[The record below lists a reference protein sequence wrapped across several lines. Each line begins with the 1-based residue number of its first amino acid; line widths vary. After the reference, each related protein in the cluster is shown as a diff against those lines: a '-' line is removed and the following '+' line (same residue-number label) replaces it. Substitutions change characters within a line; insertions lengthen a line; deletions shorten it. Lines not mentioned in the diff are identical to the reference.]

1 MNEEKQTQEEVAT
14 HQVEGAAETE
24 PSEAPTTTEPAA
36 VSAIAESA
44 EAQAT
49 PEPTEVSATVEPS
62 EAPTTPEP
70 TEVSATVE
78 PSEVPATAEP
88 AAVSATAEP
97 SEAPATAEPSVEEPA
112 VAEAESAPAARP
124 ELPPPPVLSGL
135 IGRKLGMTHIF
146 DGEGRMVPVTV
157 LQVGPCYVVQVRTP
171 ERDGYHAAQI
181 GFERIARRKLTK
193 PLAGIFKKAGLG
205 QPLRYLKEFR
215 VLSGQAVPGQEIR
228 PEHVF
233 ASGEVVRVT
242 GVSKGKG
249 FAGVVKRYGFA
260 GGPKTHGSMTH
271 RRPLSSGATG
281 PQRVFKNKTMPGRM
295 GGERVTVRGLTI
307 VRIEPEHHL
316 ILVKG
321 AIPGGRGSIVY
332 VQKQLNSTQ

>member
-1 MNEEKQTQEEVAT
+1 MNEEKQTQEEVAAS
-14 HQVEGAAETE
+14 QMEN
-24 PSEAPTTTEPAA
+24 APE
-36 VSAIAESA
+36 
-44 EAQAT
+44 
-49 PEPTEVSATVEPS
+49 
-62 EAPTTPEP
+62 
-70 TEVSATVE
+70 
-78 PSEVPATAEP
+78 
-88 AAVSATAEP
+88 AEP
-97 SEAPATAEPSVEEPA
+97 SEAQAAAEPSEGQAEAGSSAAEPA
-112 VAEAESAPAARP
+112 PAEAVRAPAPKP

-135 IGRKLGMTHIF
+135 IGRKLGMTHLF
-146 DGEGRMVPVTV
+146 DEEGRMVPVTV
-157 LQVGPCYVVQVRTP
+157 LEVGPCYVVQVRTP

-181 GFERIARRKLTK
+181 GFERIARRKLNK
-193 PLAGIFKKAGLG
+193 PLAGIFRKAGLG

-233 ASGEVVRVT
+233 ALGEVVRVT
-242 GVSKGKG
+242 GISKGKG

-295 GGERVTVRGLTI
+295 GGERVTIRGLTV
-307 VRIEPEHHL
+307 VRIEPERHL
-316 ILVKG
+316 MLIKG
-321 AIPGGRGSIVY
+321 AVPGGRGSIVY

>member
-1 MNEEKQTQEEVAT
+1 MNEEKTTQEEVAAN
-14 HQVEGAAETE
+14 QVEGAVEAE
-24 PSEAPTTTEPAA
+24 PSEAPTTTE
-36 VSAIAESA
+36 SA
-44 EAQAT
+44 E
-49 PEPTEVSATVEPS
+49 
-62 EAPTTPEP
+62 
-70 TEVSATVE
+70 
-78 PSEVPATAEP
+78 
-88 AAVSATAEP
+88 VSATAEP
-97 SEAPATAEPSVEEPA
+97 SEAPATAEASEAQATAEPATAEPA
-112 VAEAESAPAARP
+112 VEQAESAPAPKP

-135 IGRKLGMTHIF
+135 IGRKLGMTHLF

-157 LQVGPCYVVQVRTP
+157 LEVGPCYVVQVRTP

-242 GVSKGKG
+242 GISKGKG

-316 ILVKG
+316 ILIKG

>member
-1 MNEEKQTQEEVAT
+1 MNEEKPTQEEMVTEQMESVA
-14 HQVEGAAETE
+14 E
-24 PSEAPTTTEPAA
+24 P
-36 VSAIAESA
+36 A
-44 EAQAT
+44 EAQA
-49 PEPTEVSATVEPS
+49 AAAQAS
-62 EAPTTPEP
+62 EAQ
-70 TEVSATVE
+70 
-78 PSEVPATAEP
+78 ATAEP
-88 AAVSATAEP
+88 TAA
-97 SEAPATAEPSVEEPA
+97 EPA
-112 VAEAESAPAARP
+112 VEQAESAPAPKP

-135 IGRKLGMTHIF
+135 IGRKLGMTHLF
-146 DGEGRMVPVTV
+146 DEEGRMVPVTV
-157 LQVGPCYVVQVRTP
+157 LEVGPCYVVQVRTP
-171 ERDGYHAAQI
+171 ERDGYYAAQI
-181 GFERIARRKLTK
+181 GFERIARRKLNK

-242 GVSKGKG
+242 GISKGKG

-295 GGERVTVRGLTI
+295 GGERVTVRGLTVVSI
-307 VRIEPEHHL
+307 DAERHL
-316 ILVKG
+316 MLIKG
-321 AIPGGRGSIVY
+321 AVPGGRGSIVY
-332 VQKQLNSTQ
+332 VQKQLNNTK

>member
-1 MNEEKQTQEEVAT
+1 MNEEKPTQEEMVTEQMESVA
-14 HQVEGAAETE
+14 E
-24 PSEAPTTTEPAA
+24 P
-36 VSAIAESA
+36 A
-44 EAQAT
+44 EAQA
-49 PEPTEVSATVEPS
+49 AAAQAS
-62 EAPTTPEP
+62 EAQ
-70 TEVSATVE
+70 
-78 PSEVPATAEP
+78 ATAEP
-88 AAVSATAEP
+88 TAA
-97 SEAPATAEPSVEEPA
+97 EPA
-112 VAEAESAPAARP
+112 VEQAESAPAPKP

-135 IGRKLGMTHIF
+135 IGRKLGMTHLF
-146 DGEGRMVPVTV
+146 DEEGRMVPVTV
-157 LQVGPCYVVQVRTP
+157 LEVGPCYVVQVRTP
-171 ERDGYHAAQI
+171 ERDGYYAAQI
-181 GFERIARRKLTK
+181 GFERIARRKLNK

-242 GVSKGKG
+242 GISKGKG

-295 GGERVTVRGLTI
+295 GGERVTVRGLTVVSI
-307 VRIEPEHHL
+307 DAERHL
-316 ILVKG
+316 MLIKG
-321 AIPGGRGSIVY
+321 AVPGGRGSIVY
-332 VQKQLNSTQ
+332 VQKQLNSTK

>member
-1 MNEEKQTQEEVAT
+1 MNEEKPTQEEVVT
-14 HQVEGAAETE
+14 EQMESAAE
-24 PSEAPTTTEPAA
+24 P
-36 VSAIAESA
+36 A
-44 EAQAT
+44 EAQA
-49 PEPTEVSATVEPS
+49 AAEPS
-62 EAPTTPEP
+62 EPP
-70 TEVSATVE
+70 ATAQA
-78 PSEVPATAEP
+78 SEAEATAEP
-88 AAVSATAEP
+88 AAAEP
-97 SEAPATAEPSVEEPA
+97 APG
-112 VAEAESAPAARP
+112 EAESAPTTKP

-135 IGRKLGMTHIF
+135 IGRKLGMTHLF
-146 DGEGRMVPVTV
+146 DEEGRMVPVTV
-157 LQVGPCYVVQVRTP
+157 LEVGPCYVVQVRTP
-171 ERDGYHAAQI
+171 ERDGYYAAQI
-181 GFERIARRKLTK
+181 GFERIARRKLNK

-242 GVSKGKG
+242 GISKGKG

-295 GGERVTVRGLTI
+295 GGERVTVRGLTVVSI
-307 VRIEPEHHL
+307 DAERHL
-316 ILVKG
+316 MLIKG
-321 AIPGGRGSIVY
+321 AVPGGRGSIVY
-332 VQKQLNSTQ
+332 VQKQLNSTK

>member
-1 MNEEKQTQEEVAT
+1 MNEEKPTQEEVVT
-14 HQVEGAAETE
+14 EQMESAAE
-24 PSEAPTTTEPAA
+24 P
-36 VSAIAESA
+36 A
-44 EAQAT
+44 EAQA
-49 PEPTEVSATVEPS
+49 PAEPS
-62 EAPTTPEP
+62 EP
-70 TEVSATVE
+70 
-78 PSEVPATAEP
+78 PATAQASE
-88 AAVSATAEP
+88 AEATAEP
-97 SEAPATAEPSVEEPA
+97 SAAEPA
-112 VAEAESAPAARP
+112 VEQAESAPAPKP

-135 IGRKLGMTHIF
+135 IGRKLGMTHLF
-146 DGEGRMVPVTV
+146 DEEGRMVPVTV
-157 LQVGPCYVVQVRTP
+157 LEVGPCYVVQVRTP
-171 ERDGYHAAQI
+171 ERDGYYAAQI
-181 GFERIARRKLTK
+181 GFERIARRKLNK

-242 GVSKGKG
+242 GISKGKG

-295 GGERVTVRGLTI
+295 GGERVTVRGLTVVSI
-307 VRIEPEHHL
+307 DAERHL
-316 ILVKG
+316 MLIKG
-321 AIPGGRGSIVY
+321 AVPGGRGSIVY
-332 VQKQLNSTQ
+332 VQKQLNSTK